1 MIKIGIIRH
10 GSTSWN
16 KEGRAQGSSDIPLDE
31 DGLTAAYRLA
41 ERLSHENWNVIYSSP
56 LLRAKQT
63 AEAIEEKIGTGNI
76 IYDARLCEVAGGK
89 IEGTTEKER
98 IQKWGKDWRTLDLG
112 IEEVEHVIARGL
124 SFIDEIIKK
133 HHHESILIVSH
144 GAFLKLLLTKILRE
158 ANMETNLKN
167 TSLTTI
173 VYENNNWSCERYNCT
188 SHLN

>member
-1 MIKIGIIRH
+1 MIKIGMIRH

-76 IYDARLCEVAGGK
+76 IYDARLCEVGGGK

-98 IQKWGKDWRTLDLG
+98 IHKWGKDWRTLDLG
-112 IEEVEHVIARGL
+112 IEAVDQVIARGM
-124 SFIDEIIKK
+124 SFIEEIMKK
-133 HHHESILIVSH
+133 HDNESILIVSH
-144 GAFLKLLLTKILRE
+144 GAFLKHLLTKMLPE
-158 ANMETNLKN
+158 ANMEANLKN
-167 TSLTTI
+167 TSLTSI
-173 VYENNNWSCERYNCT
+173 VYENSNWTCEHYNCT
-188 SHLN
+188 IHLD